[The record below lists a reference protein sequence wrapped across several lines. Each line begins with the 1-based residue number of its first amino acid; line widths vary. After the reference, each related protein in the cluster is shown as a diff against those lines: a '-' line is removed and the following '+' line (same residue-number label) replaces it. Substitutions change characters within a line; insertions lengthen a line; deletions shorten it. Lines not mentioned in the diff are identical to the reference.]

1 LWLYGTSDNAYGH
14 SPNVEEGKKHLQM
27 TDHIRQLL
35 YRLLSLF
42 RHEQL
47 DRDLDAEMSAHLE
60 LAVEENLRRGL
71 APAEARRQALLRFGG
86 PQQAKEN
93 HRDARSLPF
102 LETLFQDVCYSLR
115 ILRKSPGFTAI
126 AVLTLAFGIGTNTAI
141 FSMVNALLFHPY
153 RFHNLDSLVLLWENR
168 GIDEGPDA
176 RAISPGDVADLHSS
190 SPWFGDIAT
199 YQCGDF
205 NLSSEGRVDVARGC
219 RVSANFF
226 SVLGV
231 GPAQGR
237 LFAVD
242 EEQPGADRSVVLSAG
257 FWQSRFA
264 GDPHLVGKTIRLN
277 GRNYTVAGIMAPDFD
292 YPVPMELWV
301 PLALGSA
308 EKSDRSQLSLA
319 ALARLK
325 PGVRVAQAAAALNN
339 FSHRLSE
346 LYPRTNAGRLL
357 NVLQLRKELY
367 LYTLPLFLLLQAAAV
382 FVLLLAG
389 ANLANLLFARMIARQ
404 KELAVR
410 SALGANRSRLA
421 RLLVSEMSLLALVG
435 GAVATAASLSS
446 VRLLRDSISPDWTK
460 WVPGWDRIRVDSTVL
475 FFTVLLSVLLGLIF
489 GLVTALQLR
498 HINLNTV
505 LKETGRSSAGPAS
518 GHLRNGLVAA
528 QVALALI
535 LLVCAG
541 LTMQGF
547 NRLAQAYQG
556 FQPDQVLKFE
566 AALPETTYPERVKRD
581 SFFQT
586 ALRDVASLPGVSG
599 AALTSNLPA
608 SNVDNEKT
616 LFTIQGRVALEA
628 SEAPAAD
635 LQTIS
640 GDYFLVLKIPL
651 IAGRFFTEADNA
663 TSARVGIISRTMANR
678 FWPASDPVGQRFK
691 LGAAESS
698 EPWMT
703 VVGVVGD
710 ARQNWWNPAT
720 FPVIYQPYLQASR
733 PSFRFVLRT
742 ASDPTSYASSARQ
755 AIAQVDPEIPIT
767 ELKTLQS
774 EVQDSI
780 AIVHIMGVL
789 MAVFAIVALSLSSLG
804 VYGILSEN
812 VAQRTHEFGIRF
824 ALGANPGDVLGLVLR
839 HALIVSGIGLAV
851 GLPISFAVSRVMA
864 AFVFGIVSVSLPV
877 LLSLAGLLLI
887 VALAAAYFPARR
899 ALRVEPIV
907 ALRYE

>member
-1 LWLYGTSDNAYGH
+1 MIDWL
-14 SPNVEEGKKHLQM
+14 K
-27 TDHIRQLL
+27 QLL
-35 YRLLSLF
+35 HRLRSLF
-42 RHEQL
+42 CGAQL
-47 DRDLDAEMSAHLE
+47 DRDLDAEIASHVQ
-60 LAVEENLRRGL
+60 LATEENLHRGL
-71 APAEARRQALLRFGG
+71 SPDEARRQALVRFGG
-86 PQQAKEN
+86 PPQAKEQ
-93 HRDARSLPF
+93 HREARSLPF
-102 LETLFQDVCYSLR
+102 LETLLQDIRYSLR
-115 ILRKSPGFTAI
+115 MLRKSPGFTVI

-141 FSMVNALLFHPY
+141 FSMVNALLLHPY

-176 RAISPGDVADLHSS
+176 RRISPGDVTDLRTNSQLLE
-190 SPWFGDIAT
+190 DVAT
-199 YQCGDF
+199 YQCPDF

-231 GPAQGR
+231 VPAQGS
-237 LFAVD
+237 LFSSD
-242 EEQPGADRSVVLSAG
+242 EETPGSDQSVIVSYGL
-257 FWQSRFA
+257 WQSRFT
-264 GDPHLVGKTIRLN
+264 GDAQLLGKAIRLN
-277 GRNYTVAGIMAPDFD
+277 GRNYTVAGIMPPDFD

-301 PLALGSA
+301 PLALTPA
-308 EKSDRSQLSLA
+308 EKSDRSDSSLT

-325 PGVRVAQAAAALNN
+325 PGVTAAQASAALNAL
-339 FSHRLSE
+339 SRRLSE
-346 LYPRTNAGRLL
+346 LYPKTNAGRAL

-367 LYTLPLFLLLQAAAV
+367 LYTLPLFLLLQAAAM
-382 FVLLLAG
+382 FVLLLAC

-404 KELAVR
+404 RELAVR

-421 RLLVSEMSLLALVG
+421 RLLVSEMSLLALLG
-435 GAVATAASLSS
+435 GGVAIAASFSN
-446 VRLLRDSISPDWTK
+446 VRILRNSISPDWTK
-460 WVPGWDRIRVDSTVL
+460 WVPGWDGIRVDSTVL
-475 FFTVLLSVLLGLIF
+475 FSTILLSLLLGLIF
-489 GLVTALQLR
+489 GLATALHLR

-505 LKETGRSSAGPAS
+505 LKETGRSSAGPAR
-518 GHLRNGLVAA
+518 GRLRNGLVSA

-556 FQPDQVLKFE
+556 FQPGQVLKFE
-566 AALPETTYPERVKRD
+566 VSLPESTYPDQVKRA

-586 ALRDVASLPGVSG
+586 ALRGISALPGVSC

-616 LFTIQGRVALEA
+616 LFTIQDRPAVQA

-640 GDYFLVLKIPL
+640 GDYFSVLKIPV

-663 TSARVGIISRTMANR
+663 TAARVAIISRTMAIR
-678 FWPASDPVGQRFK
+678 FWSSSDPLGQRFK
-691 LGAAESS
+691 LGAADSA

-720 FPVIYQPYLQASR
+720 FPVIYQPYLQSSR
-733 PSFRFVLRT
+733 SSFRFVLRA
-742 ASDPTSYASSARQ
+742 ASNPTGNASAVRAAISQ
-755 AIAQVDPEIPIT
+755 ADPEIPVT
-767 ELKTLQS
+767 ELKTLET

-780 AIVHIMGVL
+780 AIVHIMGIL
-789 MAVFAIVALSLSSLG
+789 MAIFGSVSLLLSSIG

-824 ALGANPGDVLGLVLR
+824 ALGANPRDVLRLVFR
-839 HALIVSGIGLAV
+839 HALTVSGIGLGI
-851 GLPISFAVSRVMA
+851 GLPISLAVSQAMA

-877 LLSLAGLLLI
+877 LALLAGLLLL
-887 VALAAAYFPARR
+887 VALVAAYFPARR
-899 ALRVEPIV
+899 ALRVDPMA

>member
-1 LWLYGTSDNAYGH
+1 
-14 SPNVEEGKKHLQM
+14 M
-27 TDHIRQLL
+27 TDRTRQLL
-35 YRLLSLF
+35 NRLLSLF

-47 DRDLDAEMSAHLE
+47 DRDLDVEMSAHLE

-71 APAEARRQALLRFGG
+71 SPSEARRQALLRFGG
-86 PQQAKEN
+86 AQQAKES
-93 HRDARSLPF
+93 HRDARSLRF
-102 LETLFQDVCYSLR
+102 LETLFQDIRYSLR

-126 AVLTLAFGIGTNTAI
+126 AILTLAFGIGTNTAI
-141 FSMVNALLFHPY
+141 FSMVNALLLHPY
-153 RFHNLDSLVLLWENR
+153 RFRNLDSLVLLWENR

-176 RAISPGDVADLHSS
+176 RSISPGDAADLANSQL
-190 SPWFGDIAT
+190 FDDIAT
-199 YQCGDF
+199 YECGDF
-205 NLSSEGRVDVARGC
+205 NFSSEGRVDVARGC

-231 GPAQGR
+231 GPAEGR
-237 LFAVD
+237 LFAAD
-242 EEQPGADRSVVLSAG
+242 EEQPGSDESVVLSDG

-264 GDPHLVGKTIRLN
+264 SDAHLIGKTIRLN
-277 GRNYTVAGIMAPDFD
+277 GRNYTVAGIMPADFD

-301 PLALGSA
+301 PLALGPA
-308 EKSDRSQLSLA
+308 ERSDRSQLSLA

-325 PGVRVAQAAAALNN
+325 PGAGVAQAAAVLNN
-339 FSHRLSE
+339 FSHRLAR
-346 LYPRTNAGRLL
+346 LYPRTNTGRVL

-367 LYTLPLFLLLQAAAV
+367 LYSLPLFLLLQAAAV
-382 FVLLLAG
+382 FVLLLAC
-389 ANLANLLFARMIARQ
+389 ANLANLVFARMIARQ

-421 RLLVSEMSLLALVG
+421 CLLVSEMSLLALVG
-435 GAVATAASLSS
+435 GAVAVAASFSS
-446 VRLLRDSISPDWTK
+446 VRILRNSISPDWTK
-460 WVPGWDRIRVDSTVL
+460 WVPGWDSIQVDSNVL

-489 GLVTALQLR
+489 GLVTALHLR

-505 LKETGRSSAGPAS
+505 IKETGRSSAGPARAR
-518 GHLRNGLVAA
+518 LRDGLVAA

-556 FQPDQVLKFE
+556 FQPDQLLKFE
-566 AALPETTYPERVKRD
+566 VALPENTYPEGVKRG

-586 ALRDVASLPGVSG
+586 ALRAVASLPGVSG

-616 LFTIQGRVALEA
+616 LFTIQGRPALEA

-635 LQTIS
+635 LETIS
-640 GDYFLVLKIPL
+640 RDYFSVLKIPL

-663 TSARVGIISRTMANR
+663 SSAHVAIISRTMANR
-678 FWPASDPVGQRFK
+678 FWRTSDPLGQRCK
-691 LGAAESS
+691 LGAADSS

-733 PSFRFVLRT
+733 RSFRFVLRT
-742 ASDPTSYASSARQ
+742 ASAPAGYASAARI
-755 AIAQVDPEIPIT
+755 AIAQADPEIPVT
-767 ELKTLQS
+767 ELKTLES

-789 MAVFAIVALSLSSLG
+789 MAIFAIVALLLSSIG

-824 ALGANPGDVLGLVLR
+824 ALGANPRDVLRLVLR
-839 HALIVSGIGLAV
+839 HALTVSGIGLAI
-851 GLPISFAVSRVMA
+851 GLPSSFAVSRAMA

-887 VALAAAYFPARR
+887 VALVAAYFPARR
-899 ALRVEPIV
+899 ALRVDPIV

>member
-1 LWLYGTSDNAYGH
+1 
-14 SPNVEEGKKHLQM
+14 M
-27 TDHIRQLL
+27 TARTRQLL
-35 YRLLSLF
+35 YRLISFF

-47 DRDLDAEMSAHLE
+47 DRDLDVEMSAHLE

-71 APAEARRQALLRFGG
+71 SSAEARRQALLRFGG
-86 PQQAKEN
+86 PQQAKES

-102 LETLFQDVCYSLR
+102 LETLFEDIRYSLR
-115 ILRKSPGFTAI
+115 TLRKSPGFTAVAI
-126 AVLTLAFGIGTNTAI
+126 LTLAFGIGANTAI
-141 FSMVNALLFHPY
+141 FSMVNALLLHPY
-153 RFHNLDSLVLLWENR
+153 RFRNLDSLVLLWENR

-176 RAISPGDVADLHSS
+176 RSISPGDVADLADSQLLD
-190 SPWFGDIAT
+190 DIAT

-231 GPAQGR
+231 GPAEGR
-237 LFAVD
+237 LFAAD
-242 EEQPGADRSVVLSAG
+242 QEQPGSDQSVVLSDG

-264 GDPHLVGKTIRLN
+264 SDPHLVGKTIRLN
-277 GRNYTVAGIMAPDFD
+277 GRNYTVAGVMPPDFD

-308 EKSDRSQLSLA
+308 ERSDRSQLSLA

-325 PGVRVAQAAAALNN
+325 PGAGVAQTAAALNN
-339 FSHRLSE
+339 FSHRLSQR
-346 LYPRTNAGRLL
+346 YPRTNAGRVL

-367 LYTLPLFLLLQAAAV
+367 LYSLPLFLLLQAAAV
-382 FVLLLAG
+382 FVLLLAC

-435 GAVATAASLSS
+435 GAVAVAASFSS
-446 VRLLRDSISPDWTK
+446 VRILRSSISPDWTK
-460 WVPGWDRIRVDSTVL
+460 WVPGWDSMQVDSTVL

-489 GLVTALQLR
+489 GVVTALHLR

-505 LKETGRSSAGPAS
+505 LKETGRSSAGPAR
-518 GHLRNGLVAA
+518 GHLRNGLVVA

-556 FQPDQVLKFE
+556 FQPQQVLKFE
-566 AALPETTYPERVKRD
+566 VALPETTYPEGVKRG

-586 ALRDVASLPGVSG
+586 ALRAIAALPGVSG

-616 LFTIQGRVALEA
+616 LFTIQGRPALEA

-640 GDYFLVLKIPL
+640 RDYFSVLKIPL
-651 IAGRFFTEADNA
+651 IAGRIFTEADNGS
-663 TSARVGIISRTMANR
+663 SAHVAIISRTMASR
-678 FWPASDPVGQRFK
+678 FWPASDPVGRRCK
-691 LGAAESS
+691 LGAADSS

-733 PSFRFVLRT
+733 SSFRLVLRT
-742 ASDPTSYASSARQ
+742 ASDPAGYASAART
-755 AIAQVDPEIPIT
+755 AIAQIDPEIPVT
-767 ELKTLQS
+767 ELKTLES

-789 MAVFAIVALSLSSLG
+789 MAIFGIVALLLSSIG

-824 ALGANPGDVLGLVLR
+824 ALGANPSDVLRLVLR
-839 HALIVSGIGLAV
+839 HALTVSGIGLAI
-851 GLPISFAVSRVMA
+851 GLPVSFAVSRAMA

-887 VALAAAYFPARR
+887 VALVAACFPARR
-899 ALRVEPIV
+899 ALRVDPIV

>member
-1 LWLYGTSDNAYGH
+1 
-14 SPNVEEGKKHLQM
+14 M
-27 TDHIRQLL
+27 TDRLRRLL
-35 YRLLSLF
+35 YRLISFF
-42 RHEQL
+42 RQEQL
-47 DRDLDAEMSAHLE
+47 DRELDVEMSAHLE
-60 LAVEENLRRGL
+60 LAVEEHLRRGL
-71 APAEARRQALLRFGG
+71 TPAEARRQAFLRFGG

-102 LETLFQDVCYSLR
+102 LETLFRDLRYSLR
-115 ILRKSPGFTAI
+115 LLRKSAGFTAI

-153 RFHNLDSLVLLWENR
+153 RFHNLDSLVLLWESR

-176 RAISPGDVADLHSS
+176 RSISAGDLADLRAS
-190 SPWFGDIAT
+190 SPLFDDIAT

-226 SVLGV
+226 SVLGAR
-231 GPAQGR
+231 PAEGR
-237 LFAVD
+237 LFAAQ
-242 EEQPGADRSVVLSAG
+242 EERLGSDQSVVLSNG

-264 GDPHLVGKTIRLN
+264 RDPHLVGQTIRLN
-277 GRNYTVAGIMAPDFD
+277 GRNYTVAGIMPPDFD

-301 PLALGSA
+301 PLALGPA

-325 PGVRVAQAAAALNN
+325 PDVTVAQATAALNN
-339 FSHRLSE
+339 VAHRLSE
-346 LYPRTNAGRLL
+346 LYPKTNRARVL

-382 FVLLLAG
+382 FVLLLAC
-389 ANLANLLFARMIARQ
+389 ANLANLLFARMVARQ

-421 RLLVSEMSLLALVG
+421 RLLVSEMSLLALGG
-435 GAVATAASLSS
+435 GALAIAASFSS
-446 VRLLRDSISPDWTK
+446 VRILRDSISPDWTQ
-460 WVPGWDRIRVDSTVL
+460 WVPGWDSIQVDSTVL

-489 GLVTALQLR
+489 GLSTALQLR

-505 LKETGRSSAGPAS
+505 LKETARSSGGPAR

-535 LLVCAG
+535 LLVSAG
-541 LTMQGF
+541 LTIEGF

-556 FQPDQVLKFE
+556 FEPGQVLKFE
-566 AALPETTYPERVKRD
+566 VALPETAYSEPARRS

-586 ALRDVASLPGVSG
+586 ALRGVASLPGVSG

-616 LFTIQGRVALEA
+616 LFSIEGRAAFDA

-640 GDYFLVLKIPL
+640 RDYFLVLKIPL
-651 IAGRFFTEADNA
+651 IAGRFFTEADRA
-663 TSARVGIISRTMANR
+663 SGARVAIISRTMANR
-678 FWPASDPVGQRFK
+678 FWPTSDPLGQRLK
-691 LGAAESS
+691 LGAADSS

-720 FPVIYQPYLQASR
+720 FPVIYQPYLQTSR
-733 PSFRFVLRT
+733 RSFRFVLRT
-742 ASDPTSYASSARQ
+742 ASDPAGYASAART

-780 AIVHIMGVL
+780 AIVHILGVL

-804 VYGILSEN
+804 VYGILSES

-824 ALGANPGDVLGLVLR
+824 ALGADPRDVLGLIFR
-839 HALIVSGIGLAV
+839 HALLVSGIGLAV
-851 GLPISFAVSRVMA
+851 GLPISFAVSHAMA
-864 AFVFGIVSVSLPV
+864 AFVFGIVAVSLPV

-887 VALAAAYFPARR
+887 VALVAAYFPARR